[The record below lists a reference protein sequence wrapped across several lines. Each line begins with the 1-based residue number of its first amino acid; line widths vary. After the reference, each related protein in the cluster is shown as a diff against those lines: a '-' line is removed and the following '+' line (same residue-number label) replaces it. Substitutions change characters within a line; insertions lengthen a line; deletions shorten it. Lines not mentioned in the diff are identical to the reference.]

1 MEKAYLD
8 IKTAAGHRQLVVG
21 DQPISIGRHSDNK
34 VVVNDTL
41 ASRFHCIV
49 EKTPE
54 GYLLRDLGSSN
65 GTRVNGRRVRSVLL
79 NPGDVVMIGKT
90 RLILVLPSTP
100 AGTGAPQPSTQQTA
114 AAAVPTTARARAGH
128 AHAKGSGTTAA
139 AHASDDG
146 GGGGYD

>member
-34 VVVNDTL
+34 VVISDTL

-49 EKTPE
+49 EKSPE

-79 NPGDVVMIGKT
+79 NPRHGGVVGKT
-90 RLILVLPSTP
+90 RPILGLPCTP
-100 AGTGAPQPSTQQTA
+100 AGAPQTKANRPPRPA
-114 AAAVPTTARARAGH
+114 AAAPPPGARPRARP
-128 AHAKGSGTTAA
+128 
-139 AHASDDG
+139 
-146 GGGGYD
+146 

>member
-34 VVVNDTL
+34 VVVSDTL

-90 RLILVLPSTP
+90 RLILVLPSAPPALTP
-100 AGTGAPQPSTQQTA
+100 RRPRRPSPPRRNLPARRLTAGT
-114 AAAVPTTARARAGH
+114 
-128 AHAKGSGTTAA
+128 
-139 AHASDDG
+139 
-146 GGGGYD
+146 

>member
-34 VVVNDTL
+34 VVISDTL

-100 AGTGAPQPSTQQTA
+100 AGTGAPPPPSGEPA
-114 AAAVPTTARARAGH
+114 APPPPAPTPAPRPGRG
-128 AHAKGSGTTAA
+128 
-139 AHASDDG
+139 
-146 GGGGYD
+146 